1 VVSRVRGALL
11 LASPWIPFAGDLVS
25 LVAGME
31 NYDTSRFV
39 VIILAAKII
48 KGTALVYFISF
59 FLFQLADTHE
69 TGTSILLC

>member
-1 VVSRVRGALL
+1 M
-11 LASPWIPFAGDLVS
+11 S

-39 VIILAAKII
+39 VIILEAKII